1 MRGLLLAL
9 AMWCAALPAVAAE
22 PAERQKT
29 YAVYM
34 AIPCEAYLQER
45 WDPEGVRYKQIQ
57 AWISGYVT
65 AYNGWQLDTH
75 DILGGG
81 NVASV
86 ESWVENYCKANPLNT
101 LSNAMAEL
109 VTGLHSH
116 RHRTAIEAGVERRS
130 P

>member
-1 MRGLLLAL
+1 MRNVLIALAL
-9 AMWCAALPAVAAE
+9 AGAALPA
-22 PAERQKT
+22 PAEQQKS

-65 AYNGWQLDTH
+65 SYNGWQIDTH
-75 DILGGG
+75 DILG
-81 NVASV
+81 NVSV
-86 ESWVENYCKANPLNT
+86 GEVEAWVEGYCMKNPLNN

-109 VTGLHSH
+109 VGGLHAT
-116 RHRTAIEAGVERRS
+116 RQRTAIESAH
-130 P
+130 